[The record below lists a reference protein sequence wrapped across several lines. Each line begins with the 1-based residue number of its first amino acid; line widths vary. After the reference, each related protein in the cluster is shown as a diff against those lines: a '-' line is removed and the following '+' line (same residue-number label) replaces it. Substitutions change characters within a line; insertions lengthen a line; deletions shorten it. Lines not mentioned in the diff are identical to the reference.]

1 MTPFI
6 RESVKLFASSG
17 VDPTEL
23 AWFDVSS
30 VLDARGD
37 DEYKQNDWLVDYRP
51 PFDRNIIVGRATRN
65 GKTYELF
72 VTVVGSDPHDG
83 IVFSSWVSTNG
94 GKHKSSPLYWYCVDG
109 DVVRYGPCSGEDTMS
124 EHDVRWSLGLIALWF
139 EHLANKSTQAHVP
152 SIKRGLTSDRLIK
165 KGQPPLYE
173 WRTVIVDP
181 IKPVKR
187 EHMGGT
193 HASPRQHDRRG
204 HMRTLQGG
212 RQVWVKPCRVG
223 DASKGVVF
231 KDYKLVEI
239 AQ

>member
-6 RESVKLFASSG
+6 RESAKLFASAG

-37 DEYKQNDWLVDYRP
+37 DEYKQNDWLIDYRP
-51 PFDRNIIVGRATRN
+51 PFDRNIIVGKATRN
-65 GKTYELF
+65 GKAYELF
-72 VTVVGSDPHDG
+72 VTVVGFDPHQG
-83 IVFSSWVSTNG
+83 IVFNSWVSTNG
-94 GKHKSSPLYWYCVDG
+94 GKPKSSPLYFYYLDDG
-109 DVVRYGPCSGEDTMS
+109 VVRYGPCEAEETMS

-139 EHLANKSTQAHVP
+139 ESLAKQATQAHVP

-165 KGQPPLYE
+165 KGQPPLYD
-173 WRTVIVDP
+173 WRTVIVQP

-187 EHMGGT
+187 EHLGGT

-204 HMRTLQGG
+204 HMRMLPGG
-212 RQVWVKPCRVG
+212 KQVWVKPCRVG
-223 DASKGVVF
+223 DASRGTVF
-231 KDYKLVEI
+231 HDYEVRM
-239 AQ
+239 